1 MGSSDAAAAPEA
13 GDSAIQA
20 ALEQARLN
28 PSDHRAYQQLSAA
41 YAKQH
46 QADLALAAA
55 LQAIALEPKAP
66 KAYLQAAAVYREWN
80 QSQTCQELLLRC
92 IEHCP
97 SSHDA
102 HLMLAST
109 YRDLHDLDEFE
120 ASIER
125 CLALEPGSP
134 AALIELAVLERNK
147 GNRQRCKDLLSQARA
162 ADGQLIR
169 ALVGQTADLQSDQE
183 AREILDAIDE
193 LISRSPDHKQHENLN
208 YARFECLHRLGDV
221 KQAAG
226 ALQQANQAKLRRL
239 PSNKTAMLARI
250 PAGPTTPSGVA
261 PQASANSQHVFIV
274 GMPRSGSTL
283 LVSIL
288 SMRQGSVDL
297 GEPGAMGQA
306 IAQLGQQAGGAD
318 ASSAGNPLALDVLY
332 RAQLE
337 TRPLLE
343 GASQAAITIDKSLYN
358 FLHCNVILDL
368 IPNAKVIHSRR
379 NPLDN
384 ILSMLRARLV
394 APHNYCADA
403 IDAAEV
409 IIAQEEAMLGFK
421 ERYGARIFTNNYEE
435 LTHHP
440 EHHTQQLTQWLGWP
454 WDGRY
459 LTHHSKKRLIFN
471 ASAVQARN
479 PIHGRSVQGW
489 RRYAELLEP
498 ARQRLISSGLF
509 DSAALAA

>member
-1 MGSSDAAAAPEA
+1 MIEQASATAPSIA
-13 GDSAIQA
+13 N
-20 ALEQARLN
+20 ALEQVRQN
-28 PSDHRAYQQLSAA
+28 PRDHQAYQQLSAA

-55 LQAIALEPKAP
+55 LQAIALEPKDP
-66 KAYLQAAAVYREWN
+66 KAYLQAVAVYGQWN
-80 QSQTCQELLLRC
+80 QLQACKQLLLRC

-102 HLMLAST
+102 HLKLAWT
-109 YRDLHDLDEFE
+109 YRNLHDLEEFE
-120 ASIER
+120 ATIER
-125 CLALEPGSP
+125 CLALKPGSA
-134 AALIELAVLERNK
+134 AALAELAVLERNK
-147 GNRQRCKDLLSQARA
+147 GNRQRCKELLSQAQA
-162 ADGQLIR
+162 ADDQLIH

-183 AREILDAIDE
+183 AREILDAIDQ
-193 LISRSPDHKQHENLN
+193 LLSRSPDHNQIETLN
-208 YARFECLHRLGDV
+208 FARFECLHRLGDV

-226 ALQQANQAKLRRL
+226 VLQQANQAKLKRL

-250 PAGPTTPSGVA
+250 HAGTTTPSGVA

-283 LVSIL
+283 LASIL

-297 GEPGAMGQA
+297 GEPGAMGLA
-306 IAQLGQQAGGAD
+306 IAQLSQQARSAD
-318 ASSAGNPLALDVLY
+318 PSSGPSPIALDSIY

-337 TRPLLE
+337 TLPLLK
-343 GASQAAITIDKSLYN
+343 GASEAAITIDKQLNN
-358 FLHCNVILDL
+358 FIDCNVILDL

-384 ILSMLRARLV
+384 ILSMLRAQLV
-394 APHNYCADA
+394 APYNWCSDA
-403 IDAAEV
+403 MDAAEV

-435 LTHHP
+435 LTHQP
-440 EHHTQQLTQWLGWP
+440 EHHTQQLTDWLGWP

-459 LTHHSKKRLIFN
+459 LMHHSKNRLIFN
-471 ASAVQARN
+471 PSAVQARN

-509 DSAALAA
+509 DTAALAA

>member
-1 MGSSDAAAAPEA
+1 MLGKEPVSILLADV
-13 GDSAIQA
+13 
-20 ALEQARLN
+20 LEQVRQN
-28 PSDHRAYQQLSAA
+28 PRDHRAYQQLSAA

-46 QADLALAAA
+46 QPDLALAAA
-55 LQAIALEPKAP
+55 LQAIALEPKDP
-66 KAYLQAAAVYREWN
+66 KAYLQAAAVYREWS
-80 QSQTCQELLLRC
+80 QWQTCKELLLRC

-120 ASIER
+120 VAIER

-134 AALIELAVLERNK
+134 AALIELAALERYK
-147 GNRQRCKDLLSQARA
+147 GNRQRCKELLSQAQA

-169 ALVGQTADLQSDQE
+169 ALFGQTADLQSDQE
-183 AREILDAIDE
+183 AREILDALDE
-193 LISRSPDHKQHENLN
+193 LISRSPDHKQHETLN

-226 ALQQANQAKLRRL
+226 ALQQANQAKLKRL
-239 PSNKTAMLARI
+239 PSNKTAMLALI
-250 PAGPTTPSGVA
+250 HAGTTTPSGVA
-261 PQASANSQHVFIV
+261 PQASTNSQHVFIV

-283 LVSIL
+283 LASIL
-288 SMRQGSVDL
+288 SMREGSVDL

-306 IAQLGQQAGGAD
+306 IAQLGQQASGR
-318 ASSAGNPLALDVLY
+318 SPLALDFIY

-337 TRPLLE
+337 THPLLK
-343 GASQAAITIDKSLYN
+343 GASEAAITIDKQLYN

-394 APHNYCADA
+394 AHHNYCADA
-403 IDAAEV
+403 MDAAEV

-421 ERYGARIFTNNYEE
+421 ERYGVRIFTNNYEE

-440 EHHTQQLTQWLGWP
+440 EHHIQQLTDWLGWP

-459 LTHHSKKRLIFN
+459 LAHHSKN
-471 ASAVQARN
+471 A
-479 PIHGRSVQGW
+479 
-489 RRYAELLEP
+489 
-498 ARQRLISSGLF
+498 
-509 DSAALAA
+509 

>member
-1 MGSSDAAAAPEA
+1 MDNRSGIAEPMAKPVAD
-13 GDSAIQA
+13 
-20 ALEQARLN
+20 ALEQVRQN
-28 PSDHRAYQQLSAA
+28 PRDHQAYQHLSEA

-46 QADLALAAA
+46 QAGLALAAA

-66 KAYLQAAAVYREWN
+66 KAYLLAAAVYYEW
-80 QSQTCQELLLRC
+80 SQWQACKELLLRC

-102 HLMLAST
+102 HLKLARV
-109 YRDLHDLDEFE
+109 YRLLHELDHFD
-120 ASIER
+120 AAIER
-125 CLALEPGSP
+125 CLALKPGSA
-134 AALIELAVLERNK
+134 AALAELAVLERIQ
-147 GNRQRCKDLLSQARA
+147 GNRQRCKELLSQARA
-162 ADGQLIR
+162 ADDQLIR

-193 LISRSPDHKQHENLN
+193 LLSRSPDHKQIERLN
-208 YARFECLHRLGDV
+208 FARFECLHWLGDP
-221 KQAAG
+221 KQAA
-226 ALQQANQAKLRRL
+226 AVLRQANQAKLKRL
-239 PSNKTAMLARI
+239 PSNITATLARI
-250 PAGPTTPSGVA
+250 HAGTTTPRGVA

-283 LVSIL
+283 LASIL

-306 IAQLGQQAGGAD
+306 VAQLGQQASG
-318 ASSAGNPLALDVLY
+318 SSPLALDSIY

-337 TRPLLE
+337 THPLLK
-343 GASQAAITIDKSLYN
+343 GASEAAITIDKQVTN
-358 FLHCNVILDL
+358 FIYCNVILDL

-384 ILSMLRARLV
+384 ILSMLRAQLV
-394 APHNYCADA
+394 APYNYRVDVM
-403 IDAAEV
+403 DEAEV
-409 IIAQEEAMLGFK
+409 IIALEEAMLGFK
-421 ERYGARIFTNNYEE
+421 ERYGYQIFTNNYEE

-440 EHHTQQLTQWLGWP
+440 EHHIQQLTDWLGWP
-454 WDGRY
+454 WDGRC
-459 LTHHSKKRLIFN
+459 LAHHSKKRLIFN

-479 PIHGRSVQGW
+479 PINGRSVQGW

-498 ARQRLISSGLF
+498 ARQRLISSRLF